1 MTAFGRLWR
10 RAPLWRTSV
19 IVTVGA
25 LGMAAFYPTPALK
38 KAMPWLPGHLPGATP
53 YNAGS
58 GASQPDGQ
66 QGGQSGGA
74 PGLGDQI
81 GVPDPGIAQ
90 HGSITIAGR
99 TLPLPAGDW
108 HPILTA
114 RSGAHGELSQQVLAR
129 TDRGVVSGVIVV
141 RATQQPVPADLAEQ
155 LETPCHDDRDY
166 AAHISDKA
174 GVSQECSYTS
184 NAVLENQSVST
195 DPFITAA
202 FSRMRT
208 LGFPI
213 PSLMINVGWYYA
225 AAAGKGTAHI
235 ETVETL
241 VAPIE
246 HGSRQLL
253 APPQYWNKASVH
265 KNPDAAQFIDALDR
279 WMIGW
284 SRVLRQGFDGT
295 LDTGTLVPPLI
306 NDPSAPRPA

>member
-38 KAMPWLPGHLPGATP
+38 KAMPWLPGHLPGAAP
-53 YNAGS
+53 SA
-58 GASQPDGQ
+58 GQ
-66 QGGQSGGA
+66 QADQTAAGPGGA
-74 PGLGDQI
+74 PGAGDQI

-90 HGSITIAGR
+90 HGSIMIAGR

-114 RSGAHGELSQQVLAR
+114 RSGAHGELSQQILAR

-141 RATQQPVPADLAEQ
+141 RATQQPVPAELAEQ

-166 AAHISDKA
+166 AAHISEQP

-213 PSLMINVGWYYA
+213 PSLMINVGWYHA
-225 AAAGKGTAHI
+225 AVAGKNTAHI

-265 KNPDAAQFIDALDR
+265 KNPDAAQFIDTLDR

-295 LDTGTLVPPLI
+295 LDTATLVPPLI

>member
-1 MTAFGRLWR
+1 MASG
-10 RAPLWRTSV
+10 AP
-19 IVTVGA
+19 A
-25 LGMAAFYPTPALK
+25 
-38 KAMPWLPGHLPGATP
+38 GATP

-66 QGGQSGGA
+66 QGAQPGGD

-208 LGFPI
+208 LGFRFR
-213 PSLMINVGWYYA
+213 A
-225 AAAGKGTAHI
+225 
-235 ETVETL
+235 
-241 VAPIE
+241 
-246 HGSRQLL
+246 
-253 APPQYWNKASVH
+253 
-265 KNPDAAQFIDALDR
+265 
-279 WMIGW
+279 
-284 SRVLRQGFDGT
+284 
-295 LDTGTLVPPLI
+295 
-306 NDPSAPRPA
+306 